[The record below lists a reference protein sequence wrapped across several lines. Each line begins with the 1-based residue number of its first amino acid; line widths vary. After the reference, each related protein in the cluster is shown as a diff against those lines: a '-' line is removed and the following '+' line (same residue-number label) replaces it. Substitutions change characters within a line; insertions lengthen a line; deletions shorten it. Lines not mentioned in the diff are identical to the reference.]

1 MLAFHYQPS
10 HVAAVG
16 ALPGRSSASSLG
28 ERCALWCEM
37 QASEAGLP
45 GADAIASWFAICERG
60 GKPIGITSGN
70 HCAAAQSAA
79 MHAMIR
85 PGDAQ
90 PHGFRAGAKEL
101 MEDAM
106 AAGTWRAT
114 SAWRSGSWS
123 PRRGDIAIYDRSDP
137 ARPETS
143 WWGHV
148 NRVVSVEPNGELV
161 TLGANEGPGG
171 AWKFGRIGPD
181 HARLLGFVEY
191 PHGGALMAGAFG
203 FGLALAGI
211 GVAAALYM
219 GNPRGR

>member
-1 MLAFHYQPS
+1 MFAFLYEPTRR
-10 HVAAVG
+10 APLG
-16 ALPGRSSASSLG
+16 ALPGRSSASSLA

-37 QASEAGLP
+37 QASEASAP
-45 GADAIASWFAICERG
+45 SPDAIASWFDICERA

-79 MHAMIR
+79 MHAMMR
-85 PGDAQ
+85 PGDAP

-106 AAGTWRAT
+106 GAGTWREAD
-114 SAWRSGSWS
+114 AWRRGAWA

-137 ARPETS
+137 GRPETS

-171 AWKFGRIGPD
+171 SWKFGRLAPD

-191 PHGGALMAGAFG
+191 PHGGVLTAGVFG
-203 FGLALAGI
+203 VGLALAGVAI
-211 GVAAALYM
+211 GAVLYTRDQR
-219 GNPRGR
+219 RG